1 MKIFS
6 ETSNKDFAL
15 LICKHLDISLGDANV
30 SKFSNSEI
38 SLVINENVRKEDVFV
53 IQSTGPSIT
62 NSPND
67 NILELEIF

>member
-38 SLVINENVRKEDVFV
+38 SLVITPTD
-53 IQSTGPSIT
+53 I
-62 NSPND
+62 
-67 NILELEIF
+67 